1 MRLTTL
7 KAARE
12 TIGGVIRIYNEQRQH
27 NRNIN
32 RVKDVA
38 WNRLSNSGKGLQFC
52 YNLANLLSKV
62 EGSAGNP

>member
-1 MRLTTL
+1 MRLTSL

-12 TIGGVIRIYNEQRQH
+12 TIGGVIRIYNEQRQQ

-38 WNRLSNSGKGLQFC
+38 WNRLSNSRKGLQLC
-52 YNLANLLSKV
+52 YNFANLPSKV